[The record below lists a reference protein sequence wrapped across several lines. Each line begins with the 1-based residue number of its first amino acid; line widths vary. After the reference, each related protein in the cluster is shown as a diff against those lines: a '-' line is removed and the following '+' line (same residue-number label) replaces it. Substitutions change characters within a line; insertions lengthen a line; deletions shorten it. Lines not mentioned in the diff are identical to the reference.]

1 MKQIFYDVTEL
12 SKFDKGTGIQRVTRA
27 ILDELFRSPPI
38 GWNIIPVR
46 GDAVD
51 GHFYPVVI
59 DFDRQKNNNLSPI
72 TPVSGDIFL
81 SVDLTYNISQILH
94 DELLHF
100 KNLGIHI
107 IFVVYDLI
115 PIRFPQWFRGTNDW
129 FEGNDY
135 LELFNFWFQTVCLV
149 SDGLVCISETVE
161 DDVKTWLKD
170 NVALSNNKWPKTGWF
185 HLGSNVNASVPSLG
199 LPANAEK
206 ILQKLEE
213 KETFLMVG
221 TVEPRKGHQLAL
233 EAFEIMWEKGS
244 KVNLV
249 IVGRAGWKIENLV
262 ERIQTHVQLGEHLF
276 WLDGISDEYLEKI
289 YANSTVLLA
298 LSEAE
303 GFGLPLIEA
312 AHHKLPIIA
321 RDISVFREVCND
333 GAFYIKADNAL
344 ELQQQ
349 IENWMQQFKQD
360 IHPKSINV
368 KPQSWQQSTRQLFH
382 VIDSMEHINFS
393 WQD

>member
-1 MKQIFYDVTEL
+1 MNQLFYDVTEL

-38 GWNIIPVR
+38 GWNIIPIR
-46 GDAVD
+46 GDAID
-51 GHFYPVVI
+51 GHFYPVMI
-59 DFDRQKNNNLSPI
+59 NTDKQNENALEPI
-72 TPVSGDIFL
+72 LPVSGDIFL
-81 SVDLTYNISQILH
+81 SVDLSYNISQLLH
-94 DELLHF
+94 NELLRF
-100 KNLGIHI
+100 KSVGVT
-107 IFVVYDLI
+107 IFFVIYDLI
-115 PIRFPQWFRGTNDW
+115 PIRYPQWFKGTNDW

-135 LELFNFWFQTVCLV
+135 LELFNFWFQTVCSV
-149 SDGLVCISETVE
+149 SDGLICISETVE
-161 DDVKTWLKD
+161 DDVKAWFKD
-170 NVALSNNKWPKTGWF
+170 NAIYDKKWPKTEWF
-185 HLGSNVNASVPSLG
+185 HLGSNVNASIPSHG
-199 LPANAEK
+199 LPENAEK
-206 ILQKLEE
+206 VIAKL
-213 KETFLMVG
+213 KQRQTFLMVG
-221 TVEPRKGHQLAL
+221 TVEPRKGHYLAL
-233 EAFEIMWEKGS
+233 EAFELLWEKGYEI
-244 KVNLV
+244 NLV

-262 ERIQTHVQLGEHLF
+262 KRIQTHKQLSEYLF

-289 YANSTVLLA
+289 YDNSSVLLA

-312 AHHKLPIIA
+312 AYHKLPIIA

-333 GAFYIKADNAL
+333 GAFYVKADNAL

-349 IENWMQQFKQD
+349 IENWMQKFKQS

-382 VIDSMEHINFS
+382 VIDSMEHINFG

>member
-1 MKQIFYDVTEL
+1 MKQLFYDVSEL

-46 GDAVD
+46 GDVVN
-51 GHFYPVVI
+51 GHFYPVVM
-59 DFDRQKNNNLSPI
+59 DFDRQQNTDLGPI
-72 TPVSGDIFL
+72 TPVSGDLFL
-81 SVDLTYNISQILH
+81 SVDLAYNISKILH
-94 DELLHF
+94 DELLQF
-100 KNLGIHI
+100 KGLGTHI
-107 IFVVYDLI
+107 FFVIYDLI
-115 PIRFPQWFRGTNDW
+115 PIRYPQWFKGTNDW

-135 LELFNFWFQTVCLV
+135 LELFNFWFQTVCSV
-149 SDGLVCISETVE
+149 SDGLICISETVE
-161 DDVKTWLKD
+161 DDVKAWFKD
-170 NVALSNNKWPKTGWF
+170 NAIHDKKWPKTGWF
-185 HLGSNVNASVPSLG
+185 HLGSNVNASIPSHG
-199 LPANAEK
+199 LPENAEK
-206 ILQKLEE
+206 VIAKL
-213 KETFLMVG
+213 KQRQTFLMVG
-221 TVEPRKGHQLAL
+221 TVEPRKGHHLAV
-233 EAFEIMWEKGS
+233 EAFELLWEKGYEI
-244 KVNLV
+244 NLV

-262 ERIQTHVQLGEHLF
+262 KRIQMHKQLGEHLF

-289 YANSTVLLA
+289 YDNSTVLLA
-298 LSEAE
+298 LSKAE

-321 RDISVFREVCND
+321 RDISVFREVGKD
-333 GAFYIKADNAL
+333 GAFYVKADNAL

-349 IENWMQQFKQD
+349 IENWMQQFKQS

-382 VIDSMEHINFS
+382 VIENMKYTHFE